1 MLFKKIL
8 FDNQLTFQG
17 SLEDLMVTLVWIG
30 ISIESHML
38 AALLEGFFGETQSH
52 EVSLLHDYARGVD
65 ARRWYIYCL
74 SCWLALLRWDLTL
87 FRWDLLA
94 LGGLGPPL
102 ISHELSPSNIIS
114 LPLQRFLGDL
124 VLVDGL
130 GLGCRGLLGRL
141 GFLRLHN
148 LKSFGDLNRSQNF
161 LDTIRGLSHSRR
173 LLVIN
178 Q

>member
-1 MLFKKIL
+1 MLFKNIL
-8 FDNQLTFQG
+8 IDNPFKFQG
-17 SLEDLMVTLVWIG
+17 SREDPMATLVWIG
-30 ISIESHML
+30 ISSASHIL
-38 AALLEGFFGETQSH
+38 AALLEGLVGESHSH
-52 EVSLLHDYARGVD
+52 EVAILHDARGVD
-65 ARRWYIYCL
+65 AGRWYIYSL
-74 SCWLALLRWDLTL
+74 SCWLALPRWNLTL
-87 FRWDLLA
+87 FTWDLLA

-102 ISHELSPSNIIS
+102 ISHELSQSNLIS

-148 LKSFGDLNRSQNF
+148 LKSFADIKLSQNC

-178 Q
+178 